1 MGNLSEAN
9 QVSYF
14 LNTYELD
21 EWYERMEDDAYAD
34 DNEDEEESDND

>member
-1 MGNLSEAN
+1 M
-9 QVSYF
+9 SYF

-34 DNEDEEESDND
+34 DLIDDDDDEEESDND